1 MGSSS
6 NLRRAHSM
14 NEFLQIMERFLS
26 KESLENCY
34 SFKPSSTD
42 VIITTYPK
50 SGTTWMQQIAYH
62 GWK

>member
-34 SFKPSSTD
+34 SFKPSSTK
-42 VIITTYPK
+42 K
-50 SGTTWMQQIAYH
+50 SIPNETLSERINSSPNP
-62 GWK
+62 